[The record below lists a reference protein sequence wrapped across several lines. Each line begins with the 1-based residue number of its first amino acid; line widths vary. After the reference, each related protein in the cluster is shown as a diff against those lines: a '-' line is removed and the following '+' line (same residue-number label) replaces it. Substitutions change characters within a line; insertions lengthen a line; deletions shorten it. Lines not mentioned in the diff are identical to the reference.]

1 MAVILLS
8 VVTQRVTAQE
18 IFVTE
23 GETVTYRVWLDES
36 IQNGTVSDALQNLP
50 GVRVDMD
57 GNITMRGV
65 NNVEIFIND
74 QASYLSDDARKNY
87 LQQTPASDI
96 KEIMAI
102 VNPSAQYTTTSN
114 TGIINIITK
123 DINASKRSLNA
134 GFQINTKLDYSPW
147 LSYSYSKNKFTFL
160 ANAKCTYN
168 NNYTDGNSTGIS
180 YQDESHADT
189 LNLIR
194 S

>member
-1 MAVILLS
+1 MTKLLKILAVILLS
-8 VVTQRVTAQE
+8 VVAQRVTAQE

-114 TGIINIITK
+114 TGIINIITVLS
-123 DINASKRSLNA
+123 DQLSKM
-134 GFQINTKLDYSPW
+134 GTCF
-147 LSYSYSKNKFTFL
+147 
-160 ANAKCTYN
+160 
-168 NNYTDGNSTGIS
+168 
-180 YQDESHADT
+180 
-189 LNLIR
+189 
-194 S
+194 